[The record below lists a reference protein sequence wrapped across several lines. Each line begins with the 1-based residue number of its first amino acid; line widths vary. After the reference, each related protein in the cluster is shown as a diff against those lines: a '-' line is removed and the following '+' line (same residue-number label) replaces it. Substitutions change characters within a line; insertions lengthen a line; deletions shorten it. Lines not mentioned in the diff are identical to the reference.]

1 MTQSHLD
8 NITEEEKNTLIDSKY
23 DTDFAANLEMQHF
36 ESTNKNL
43 IRKVEMTLDS
53 DTDIHVYEK
62 KFKIMVKK
70 QTPFYV

>member
-8 NITEEEKNTLIDSKY
+8 NITKEEKNTLIDSKY

-36 ESTNKNL
+36 DSTNKHL
-43 IRKVEMTLDS
+43 IRKVEITLDS